1 MKYGVHQKARSQLID
16 IPFFKLIKQIPLD
29 YMHLVLLGI
38 VKRLLTALIK
48 GPALCRLSSSNK
60 NEISTKMGFLTST
73 QDPIYASQPYEHDAG
88 LRSENS
94 VR

>member
-1 MKYGVHQKARSQLID
+1 MVKLQVLIPHYDGLLPVISTKRPHNFDLILGPDPSRS
-16 IPFFKLIKQIPLD
+16 KQ
-29 YMHLVLLGI
+29 HVCSNLL
-38 VKRLLTALIK
+38 
-48 GPALCRLSSSNK
+48 NK